1 MSATTVLPAAPRRL
15 TLSIVRYCASCG
27 TRVLRL
33 EPGAAPDAGVEFRN
47 RVFCGGCWRVTA
59 RMPRIRAA
67 NPPEDM
73 SPRRETPPR
82 GVPTAGTSM

>member
-1 MSATTVLPAAPRRL
+1 MSATPVLPAAPRRL

-59 RMPRIRAA
+59 RMPRIRAEA
-67 NPPEDM
+67 GWGMPWHAPTEQ
-73 SPRRETPPR
+73 REAFAS
-82 GVPTAGTSM
+82 VSD